1 MNLTEIPHN
10 TFMLRYIKELNISYN
25 WLPYITALIL
35 NLKSLV
41 HIPNIDMWTNE
52 LLNIPKIL

>member
-41 HIPNIDMWTNE
+41 HIPNIDM
-52 LLNIPKIL
+52 